1 MIWLFYAGLGKKL
14 LECVITKQLPEM
26 IHFECNVISGIFTNR
41 KSQEI
46 AKSLGL
52 ATLYKANYSEWAS
65 QNNVN
70 LPNNISD
77 DNSIASVMACQI
89 NQE

>member
-1 MIWLFYAGLGKKL
+1 MID
-14 LECVITKQLPEM
+14 KQLPEM
-26 IHFECNVISGIFTNR
+26 TYFGCNVISGIFTNK

-52 ATLYKANYSEWAS
+52 ITLCKANYTEWAN
-65 QNNVN
+65 QNNIN

-77 DNSIASVMACQI
+77 DNSIVSVMGFQL